1 MMHICNRNARA
12 FQNKKQKTHSMSYIT
27 SFVQAEP
34 IVAPKTTKIEST
46 PKAAPKKATFEATQK
61 KNTTIKI
68 LLFAGIVFCLVAA
81 LWI

>member
-1 MMHICNRNARA
+1 
-12 FQNKKQKTHSMSYIT
+12 MSYIS

-34 IVAPKTTKIEST
+34 IVAPKTSKVEST
-46 PKAAPKKATFEATQK
+46 ANVTAKKKTAYEAAQK
-61 KNTTIKI
+61 KNTTVKI